1 MSTLATITIQDTA
14 RAASIETSA
23 EIVLQPLES
32 LGEGQSPGVVA
43 ADTDPEIEP
52 EYPSGLKL
60 FFVFLALSLALLLS
74 GLDGNIIA
82 TAVPSITDHFHTVA
96 DVGWYYTAYRLTAC
110 AFQFLFGK
118 LYKLYSAKRLFIIT
132 QAIFLLGSILCAT
145 AVTSRMFVVG
155 RAVTGIGIAG
165 GAAGM
170 FTLLLRILPPQK
182 RPFYMSMV
190 GAIEGVSSIVAPT
203 LGK

>member
-1 MSTLATITIQDTA
+1 MSTTETITIQGTA
-14 RAASIETSA
+14 EAFSIDSPATTE
-23 EIVLQPLES
+23 LQYLES
-32 LGEGQSPGVVA
+32 VREGEFPGVVA
-43 ADTDPEIEP
+43 ADNDPEPEP

-60 FFVFLALSLALLLS
+60 FLVFLALSLALLLS

-82 TAVPSITDHFHTVA
+82 TAIPSITDHFHTVA
-96 DVGWYYTAYRLTAC
+96 DVGWYYTAYRLSAC

-132 QAIFLLGSILCAT
+132 QAIFLLGSILCAS

-182 RPFYMSMV
+182 RPFYMGMV